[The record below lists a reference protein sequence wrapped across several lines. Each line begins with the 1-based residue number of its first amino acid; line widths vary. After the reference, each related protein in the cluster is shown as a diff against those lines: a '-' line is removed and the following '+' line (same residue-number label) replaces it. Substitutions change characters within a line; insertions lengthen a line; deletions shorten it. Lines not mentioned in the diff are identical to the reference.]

1 LTNACNVDNNACI
14 ADMKPPPYLG
24 EFEYAVLLAVLQ
36 VGEHA
41 YAVPVRE
48 VIEQRTHRAV
58 ARGALY
64 TALERL
70 ETKGCLSSK
79 VGDATAERG
88 GRPRR
93 YFAVT
98 AQGLAALRTTH
109 AALRN
114 LATGLESLLERP

>member
-1 LTNACNVDNNACI
+1 
-14 ADMKPPPYLG
+14 MKPPPYLG
-24 EFEYAVLLAVLQ
+24 EFEYAVLLAALQ
-36 VGEHA
+36 LREAA

-48 VIEQRTHRAV
+48 LIESRTHRAV

-70 ETKGCLSSK
+70 EVKGCVKSALR
-79 VGDATAERG
+79 DASPERG

-93 YFAVT
+93 YFTVT
-98 AQGLAALRTTH
+98 PAGLAALRSTH

-114 LATGLESLLERP
+114 LATGLESILEQP